1 MLSEKEEI
9 FLEYWS
15 NNREKQKT
23 SLRPLLV
30 GMSSGFLLGI
40 SLIVIV
46 QTGLDQRATM
56 LANSKLSSVVFLL
69 AIVLIAVFMAFLYRN
84 FRWEMQEQQF
94 LELKAKKNAQ
104 IRQTK
109 QP

>member
-1 MLSEKEEI
+1 MLSEKEED
-9 FLEYWS
+9 FLAYWS
-15 NNREKQKT
+15 ENGKKQKT

-30 GMSSGFLLGI
+30 GMSAGFLLGI

-46 QTGLDQRATM
+46 QTGWDQRATM
-56 LANSKLSSVVFLL
+56 VANSKLSSVVFLL
-69 AIVLIAVFMAFLYRN
+69 AIILIAVFMAFLYRN

-94 LELKAKKNAQ
+94 LELNAKKKAHNSQ
-104 IRQTK
+104 SK